1 MVVYARFIKSQAR
14 RIAKEI
20 HQQLGVVVLGAM
32 WTLANVVAQQTL
44 VFQITS
50 PLPLIIQ
57 SCITPTQHAA
67 LQMIT
72 PWQSALQS
80 QILLRAMPR
89 MNALTQ
95 EPHVPSM
102 LLVFSHL
109 ARPRDVGHSQ
119 DQLPAPA

>member
-1 MVVYARFIKSQAR
+1 MVTHARFIKSQAR

-20 HQQLGVVVLGAM
+20 HQHLGVLVLGAM
-32 WTLANVVAQQTL
+32 WTLANAVAQQTL
-44 VFQITS
+44 DFQITS
-50 PLPLIIQ
+50 LLPLITQ
-57 SCITPTQHAA
+57 SYTTPTQHVA
-67 LQMIT
+67 LQMYT
-72 PWQSALQS
+72 LWQSALQS
-80 QILLRAMPR
+80 QMKLRAMLR

-95 EPHVPSM
+95 EAHVPSM